1 MIQYIFRRALMAIP
15 TLFLVAMV
23 GYLTMELPPGD
34 YVTRYVAQ
42 LEASGQSGARERGA
56 VLRKLYG
63 LDDPTYARFGR
74 WLIRFVQGDFGDSM
88 IYQRP
93 VRDLVAERLPLTLA
107 LTFPA
112 FILSWLI
119 GVSLGVYSATHQY
132 SLGDNALTV
141 LAFLGLGV
149 PGFLIALTLLVV
161 TWRLTGNVYIGLFS
175 EGFAS
180 APWSLA
186 KVIDLAKHLWIPV
199 TAVVVTGT
207 AWVVRVMRGNLLDE
221 LRVNY
226 VQATRAKGVPE
237 RVVIW
242 KHAVRNAFHP
252 LVMALGGVLAWLISG
267 TSIVEQVLGLPTLG
281 PLFIQATL
289 EQDIYLSGTILI
301 IISFLLVLGN
311 LLADIALAWLDPRIR
326 FD

>member
-1 MIQYIFRRALMAIP
+1 MVSYIIRRILVAIP
-15 TLFLVAMV
+15 TLFLVAVV
-23 GYLTMELPPGD
+23 GYISMELPPGD

-42 LEASGQSGARERGA
+42 LESSGQSGARQRGET
-56 VLRKLYG
+56 LRKLYS
-63 LDDPTYARFGR
+63 LDDPASVRFTR
-74 WLIRFVQGDFGDSM
+74 WLTRFVQGDFGDSM

-93 VRDLVAERLPLTLA
+93 VRELIAERLPLTLA
-107 LTFPA
+107 LTIPA
-112 FILSWLI
+112 FILSWII
-119 GVSLGVYSATHQY
+119 GISLGVYSATRQY
-132 SLGDNALTV
+132 SISDNTLTV
-141 LAFLGLGV
+141 LAFLGLGL
-149 PGFLIALTLLVV
+149 PGFLIALILLVV
-161 TWRLTGNVYIGLFS
+161 TWKLTGNVYIGLFS
-175 EGFAS
+175 ENMAS
-180 APWSLA
+180 APWSMA

-199 TAVVVTGT
+199 GVVVFTGT
-207 AWVVRVMRGNLLDE
+207 AWVMRVMRGNLLDE
-221 LRVNY
+221 MRVNY

-252 LVMALGGVLAWLISG
+252 LIMALGSVLAWLLSG

-326 FD
+326 FN

>member
-1 MIQYIFRRALMAIP
+1 MAIP
-15 TLFLVAMV
+15 TLFMIAVV
-23 GYLTMELPPGD
+23 GYITMELPPGD

-42 LEASGQSGARERGA
+42 LEASGQSGARDRGA
-56 VLRKLYG
+56 VLRKLYNM
-63 LDDPTYARFGR
+63 DDPTTMRFVY
-74 WLIRFVQGDFGDSM
+74 WITRFVQGDFGDSM

-93 VRDLVAERLPLTLA
+93 VRELVAERLPLTLA

-119 GVSLGVYSATHQY
+119 GVSLGIYSATHQY
-132 SLGDNALTV
+132 SIGDNVLTV
-141 LAFLGLGV
+141 LAFLGLGL
-149 PGFLIALTLLVV
+149 PGFLIALALLVV
-161 TWRLTGNVYIGLFS
+161 AWRVTGNAYVGLFS
-175 EGFAS
+175 GEFAS

-186 KVIDLAKHLWIPV
+186 KVLDLAKHLWIPV

-226 VQATRAKGVPE
+226 VQAVRAKGVPE
-237 RVVIW
+237 STVIL

-252 LVMALGGVLAWLISG
+252 LLMALGGVLAWLISG

>member
-1 MIQYIFRRALMAIP
+1 MVRYILRRILIAIP
-15 TLFLVAMV
+15 TLFMIAVV
-23 GYLTMELPPGD
+23 GYITMELPPGD

-42 LEASGQSGARERGA
+42 LEASGQSGARDRGA
-56 VLRKLYG
+56 VLRKLYNM
-63 LDDPTYARFGR
+63 DDPTTMRFVY
-74 WLIRFVQGDFGDSM
+74 WITRFVQGDFGDSM

-93 VRDLVAERLPLTLA
+93 VRELVAERLPLTLA

-119 GVSLGVYSATHQY
+119 GVSLGIYSATHQY
-132 SLGDNALTV
+132 SIGDNVLTV
-141 LAFLGLGV
+141 LAFLGLGL
-149 PGFLIALTLLVV
+149 PGFLIALALLVV
-161 TWRLTGNVYIGLFS
+161 AWRVTGNAYVGLFS
-175 EGFAS
+175 GEFAS

-186 KVIDLAKHLWIPV
+186 KVLDLAKHLWIPV

-226 VQATRAKGVPE
+226 VQAVRAKGVPE
-237 RVVIW
+237 STVIL

-252 LVMALGGVLAWLISG
+252 LLMALGGVLAWLISG

>member
-34 YVTRYVAQ
+34 YVTRYVMQ